1 MSRKKIK
8 NPLIKRI
15 PKEIIGDWKK
25 YLVVFLFLVL
35 TIGFVSGM
43 YVANESM
50 MKAADEGVTKYKLED
65 GHFELNE
72 EADQTLLAAIAT
84 GEKADVKQYYTD
96 KAKRELDEKFDGE
109 FEDKFK
115 DEFDSQFKEEFD
127 RKFNAE
133 FQTQFD
139 QTFATQVKQTLL
151 AQGMDETMAAA
162 MLDTAVAQAKQAG
175 SYQQVYDAAYESA
188 YQKAYDTAYDE
199 AYGKAHDEAYEKAYD
214 EAWDKILDEID
225 EKYQKAEDK
234 YELNDPD
241 FAAVPVNISEN
252 FYRNE
257 TEDYDADGKKDGT
270 IRVYTKTED
279 INLACLIE
287 GSFPQNENE
296 IAVDRMHADNVGMK
310 VGDTIKVSGKEFKV
324 SGLIAY
330 VNYSTLHEKK
340 TDMMFDAIKFDVA
353 MVTKEG
359 FDRLDKSIHYTYAW
373 KYEDEPADDIEQKEK
388 SDDFLEAMVSQVMAA
403 GNEVED
409 YTPRYSNP
417 AINFAT
423 DDMGSDK
430 AMGGVLLD
438 ILIVII
444 AFIFAVTIS
453 NTIANESSA
462 IGTLRASGYTK
473 GELIRHYLSM
483 PVIVTFLAAAVGNIL
498 GYTVFKDVVVGMY
511 YNSYSLP
518 TYNTIWNPG
527 AFIKT
532 TLAPVIIM
540 LVVNLIVIIRM
551 MQHTP
556 LQFLRHDLKK
566 TKRKKAMRLPRWS
579 FMSRFRLRIMFQNVA
594 NYLILFVGIFFIMV
608 MLAMAVGMPDTLDYY
623 KKNTDSMMFAKYQ
636 YVLKSYVDADGNVLE
651 TDNSDAEKFDMTSL
665 LRRTDE
671 FDEEVSVYG
680 VETDSAYIKL
690 KDMDS
695 LKDNEVYISDSFADI
710 KPGDTIKLDA
720 QYEKKTYKFKVKGT
734 YDKSQSIAV
743 FMPIE
748 HFADTFD
755 FADGRFSGFL
765 SDTKIKDIDES
776 NIATT
781 ITIRDITKMADQL
794 DHSMGSYMQ
803 YFQVLCILLSA
814 VMIYLLTKLIIEKN
828 ETAISMT
835 KILGY
840 DNREIAS
847 LYLVST
853 SIVVV
858 ISDII
863 SVVLGAKVMDIVW
876 RIMLQTFSGWF
887 SFHMTP
893 VGYVKMFAFV
903 LIGYLI
909 VTVFDFSRIKRIPM
923 DMALKN
929 VE

>member
-1 MSRKKIK
+1 
-8 NPLIKRI
+8 
-15 PKEIIGDWKK
+15 
-25 YLVVFLFLVL
+25 
-35 TIGFVSGM
+35 
-43 YVANESM
+43 
-50 MKAADEGVTKYKLED
+50 
-65 GHFELNE
+65 
-72 EADQTLLAAIAT
+72 
-84 GEKADVKQYYTD
+84 
-96 KAKRELDEKFDGE
+96 
-109 FEDKFK
+109 
-115 DEFDSQFKEEFD
+115 
-127 RKFNAE
+127 
-133 FQTQFD
+133 
-139 QTFATQVKQTLL
+139 
-151 AQGMDETMAAA
+151 
-162 MLDTAVAQAKQAG
+162 
-175 SYQQVYDAAYESA
+175 
-188 YQKAYDTAYDE
+188 
-199 AYGKAHDEAYEKAYD
+199 
-214 EAWDKILDEID
+214 
-225 EKYQKAEDK
+225 
-234 YELNDPD
+234 
-241 FAAVPVNISEN
+241 
-252 FYRNE
+252 
-257 TEDYDADGKKDGT
+257 
-270 IRVYTKTED
+270 
-279 INLACLIE
+279 
-287 GSFPQNENE
+287 
-296 IAVDRMHADNVGMK
+296 
-310 VGDTIKVSGKEFKV
+310 
-324 SGLIAY
+324 
-330 VNYSTLHEKK
+330 
-340 TDMMFDAIKFDVA
+340 
-353 MVTKEG
+353 
-359 FDRLDKSIHYTYAW
+359 
-373 KYEDEPADDIEQKEK
+373 
-388 SDDFLEAMVSQVMAA
+388 
-403 GNEVED
+403 
-409 YTPRYSNP
+409 
-417 AINFAT
+417 
-423 DDMGSDK
+423 
-430 AMGGVLLD
+430 
-438 ILIVII
+438 
-444 AFIFAVTIS
+444 
-453 NTIANESSA
+453 
-462 IGTLRASGYTK
+462 
-473 GELIRHYLSM
+473 
-483 PVIVTFLAAAVGNIL
+483 
-498 GYTVFKDVVVGMY
+498 
-511 YNSYSLP
+511 
-518 TYNTIWNPG
+518 
-527 AFIKT
+527 
-532 TLAPVIIM
+532 
-540 LVVNLIVIIRM
+540 
-551 MQHTP
+551 
-556 LQFLRHDLKK
+556 
-566 TKRKKAMRLPRWS
+566 MR
-579 FMSRFRLRIMFQNVA
+579 RFRLRIMFQNVA

-695 LKDNEVYISDSFADI
+695 LN
-710 KPGDTIKLDA
+710 
-720 QYEKKTYKFKVKGT
+720 
-734 YDKSQSIAV
+734 DKSQSIAV

-776 NIATT
+776 NIATI